1 MKLKTKLMIAG
12 LIFLFCF
19 MTYLKVLGS
28 TDLGIDVEKKGYCKQ
43 YGKDWKY
50 SENGYC
56 FDKYKTENKVYF
68 TEQEFRDY
76 CPDNKFLSLRLYS
89 KCFFNGD
96 AF

>member
-56 FDKYKTENKVYF
+56 FD
-68 TEQEFRDY
+68 FRKDWQIGNWPNESFQGVVN
-76 CPDNKFLSLRLYS
+76 CGKEWG
-89 KCFFNGD
+89 CG
-96 AF
+96 